1 MITYSCFVWWILLFG
16 TTIYCTDDCGDE
28 NYSTFDDYGDEK
40 FASNDDYGD
49 EKCPS
54 INDCHPF
61 NGLKGSY
68 VNLYPL
74 IAFPL
79 FSCIITFIVEPL
91 HAYHRHVGLSAR
103 HAVLPINFT
112 PTPVATMQDLVDRI
126 ARTGPTIVAGVMQE
140 TSYEVRK
147 GNRLSFW
154 GLAGWEQ
161 FQYKTWAMAET
172 PPPYF
177 HPDQET
183 FFAFKT
189 LEEVFSYNKPLV
201 TKTTLEVSPANDET
215 KMKYDKWVSD
225 TTEGIKEAHKANM
238 IKGKTRDFTESL
250 VTDEALRDNHAP
262 NRLVPSIQLPSLV
275 TNHQDH
281 QEMQEASSR
290 FVYGHMMEAKTR

>member
-1 MITYSCFVWWILLFG
+1 MAVSTYLELHFHIYLVALYICIPITFLLLKCCLINNVPWKDFFFLFSVMITYSCFVWWILLFG
-16 TTIYCTDDCGDE
+16 KTIYCTDDCEDE

-161 FQYKTWAMAET
+161 FQYKTWAMVR
-172 PPPYF
+172 
-177 HPDQET
+177 H
-183 FFAFKT
+183 
-189 LEEVFSYNKPLV
+189 L
-201 TKTTLEVSPANDET
+201 
-215 KMKYDKWVSD
+215 
-225 TTEGIKEAHKANM
+225 
-238 IKGKTRDFTESL
+238 
-250 VTDEALRDNHAP
+250 
-262 NRLVPSIQLPSLV
+262 QLIS
-275 TNHQDH
+275 T
-281 QEMQEASSR
+281 
-290 FVYGHMMEAKTR
+290 